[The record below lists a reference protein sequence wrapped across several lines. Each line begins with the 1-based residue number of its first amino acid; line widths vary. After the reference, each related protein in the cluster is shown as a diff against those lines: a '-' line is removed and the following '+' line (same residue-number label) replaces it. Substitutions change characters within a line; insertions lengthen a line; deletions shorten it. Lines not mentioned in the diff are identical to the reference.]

1 MKRRRHDKHIACAFN
16 SDKVLAKHRP
26 FNVDTTHKSWKR
38 ILFISQAN
46 EWQAS
51 TLKRRIP
58 QTNTSKLEH
67 STWLIWQLEHLRQVN
82 IVEACSIQKLSGC
95 WVKPTLDSNVF
106 PCCVHF
112 PALSLCLSFFYV
124 CMDSKVFP
132 CHENINFTPTT
143 TRDLLGISI
152 SWYVSNDLKPV
163 FVG

>member
-1 MKRRRHDKHIACAFN
+1 MTLRTQDKHITYTSNLERIF
-16 SDKVLAKHRP
+16 VKHRP
-26 FNVDTTHKSWKR
+26 FNVDTTHKSQR
-38 ILFISQAN
+38 ATCCTSRAN

>member
-1 MKRRRHDKHIACAFN
+1 MTLRTQDKHITCTSNLERIF
-16 SDKVLAKHRP
+16 VKHRP
-26 FNVDTTHKSWKR
+26 FNVDTTHKSQR
-38 ILFISQAN
+38 ATCCTSRAN

-112 PALSLCLSFFYV
+112 PALSLCLSFFLCLHGFESLSLSWKYQFHTNNYPWFTWNFNFMV
-124 CMDSKVFP
+124 CF
-132 CHENINFTPTT
+132 
-143 TRDLLGISI
+143 
-152 SWYVSNDLKPV
+152 
-163 FVG
+163 